1 MTDPSAL
8 SIGEVTGLLKHE
20 FPDVTMS
27 KVRFLETQGLIK
39 PSRSSSGYR
48 QYLSADVERLQF
60 VLRQQRDHF
69 LPLKVIKSQLA
80 RWDRGEAPNR
90 PGSPGSP
97 GRKPRA
103 PQKGAPPAPG
113 ARARSSPAQ
122 QADAPD
128 SGEEEYEEVF
138 EIHELA
144 RRAGLTREQVRGLID
159 HGLVRPVEVDGA
171 ARFGTRDAA
180 IAHQCSLLLRNGME
194 PRHLRTIRHAVV
206 RQLDLLAALNV
217 DIHKNRYPEVR
228 RRAAQA
234 LNRNAEAVM
243 RLTELLFSAEVEAL
257 IDG

>member
-1 MTDPSAL
+1 MTDHSAL
-8 SIGEVTGLLKHE
+8 SIGEVTDLLKHE

-39 PSRSSSGYR
+39 PSRSPSGYR

-90 PGSPGSP
+90 PGG
-97 GRKPRA
+97 KPRP

-113 ARARSSPAQ
+113 PRAQSPPAQ
-122 QADAPD
+122 KADSPD

-144 RRAGLTREQVRGLID
+144 RRAGLTRDQVRGLID
-159 HGLVRPVEVDGA
+159 HGLVRPAEVDGA
-171 ARFGTRDAA
+171 ARFGTRDAD
-180 IAHQCSLLLRNGME
+180 IAYQCSLLLRNGLE

>member
-1 MTDPSAL
+1 MTDSSAL
-8 SIGEVTGLLKHE
+8 SIGEVTDLLKHE

-39 PSRSSSGYR
+39 PSRSPSGYR

-90 PGSPGSP
+90 PD
-97 GRKPRA
+97 RKPGPRR
-103 PQKGAPPAPG
+103 KGAPPEQSSPAP
-113 ARARSSPAQ
+113 SSPAQ
-122 QADAPD
+122 PADAPD

-144 RRAGLTREQVRGLID
+144 RRADLTREQVRGLID
-159 HGLVRPVEVDGA
+159 HGLVRPAEVDGA

-180 IAHQCSLLLRNGME
+180 IAHQCSLLLRHGLE

-206 RQLDLLAALNV
+206 RHLDMLAGLNV

-243 RLTELLFSAEVEAL
+243 RLTELLFAAEVEAL

>member
-1 MTDPSAL
+1 MTDPPAL
-8 SIGEVTGLLKHE
+8 SIGEVTDLLKHE

-27 KVRFLETQGLIK
+27 KVRFLETQGLIN

-60 VLRQQRDHF
+60 ILRQQRDHF

-90 PGSPGSP
+90 PD
-97 GRKPRA
+97 RKTEAR
-103 PQKGAPPAPG
+103 QKGAPPVQSSPVQSSPVQ
-113 ARARSSPAQ
+113 SSPAQ
-122 QADAPD
+122 QAGAPD

-159 HGLVRPVEVDGA
+159 HGLVRPAEVDGA

-180 IAHQCSLLLRNGME
+180 IAHQCSLLLRHGLE

-234 LNRNAEAVM
+234 LNRNAEAMM
-243 RLTELLFSAEVEAL
+243 RLTELLFAAEVEAL

>member
-1 MTDPSAL
+1 MTDPPAL
-8 SIGEVTGLLKHE
+8 SIGEVTDLLKHE

-27 KVRFLETQGLIK
+27 KVRFLETQGLIN

-60 VLRQQRDHF
+60 ILRRQRDHF

-90 PGSPGSP
+90 PD
-97 GRKPRA
+97 RKTQAR
-103 PQKGAPPAPG
+103 QKGAPPAQGFPAQG
-113 ARARSSPAQ
+113 SPAQ
-122 QADAPD
+122 QADEPD
-128 SGEEEYEEVF
+128 SGEEEEEYEEVF

-159 HGLVRPVEVDGA
+159 HGLVRPAEVDGA

-180 IAHQCSLLLRNGME
+180 IAHQCSLLLRHGLE
-194 PRHLRTIRHAVV
+194 ARHLRTIRHAVV

-234 LNRNAEAVM
+234 LTRNAEAMM
-243 RLTELLFSAEVEAL
+243 RLTELLFAAEVEAL